1 MVKLVGCVAFFV
13 DTLALQTHK
22 KIECQSTLHDC
33 FLGCHLV
40 TGKPEVIPGDLIAQL
55 LPGCRPSGSYWVQ
68 PRIPRAIHFA
78 HSAGT
83 QRRDDLIRPKFAPR
97 YECHLFSF
105 AAQFRTTDIGTPSA
119 CFVCVK
125 IRNRCPSGPT
135 S

>member
-1 MVKLVGCVAFFV
+1 MK
-13 DTLALQTHK
+13 
-22 KIECQSTLHDC
+22 C
-33 FLGCHLV
+33 FGRMTSHADVTRLGK
-40 TGKPEVIPGDLIAQL
+40 GR
-55 LPGCRPSGSYWVQ
+55 RPSESYWVQ
-68 PRIPRAIHFA
+68 ARVPRAIHLA
-78 HSAGT
+78 HPARPR
-83 QRRDDLIRPKFAPR
+83 RRDNLIRPEFAPR